1 MAEKFKLDSV
11 SDDDLLRRL
20 SEILKESRRVEVD
33 LIAHIGEVDRRRLY
47 AIEASESM
55 FCYCTERL
63 HLSEHEAF
71 LRIAVARAARK
82 HPVLLSML
90 EDGRLHLSAIAKLA
104 PVLTESNRD
113 ELLTQAAH
121 KTKKKILE
129 LVAKVAPKP
138 DVAATMRK
146 LPAPREPQK
155 PAIPTQLSPDEVAM
169 PNATPDAVAT
179 CAAPVKPAVVEPLSP
194 SRYGIHFTASAELHD
209 KLERLSDL
217 MPGDDLASV
226 IEAAVTLKIERLEA
240 KRFGKAKKPRKSLD
254 EADTSPGSRYVSAPV
269 KRFVY
274 ERDGGQCT
282 YVGKDGRRCTAR
294 KDLEYHH
301 HDPHGRGG
309 DRSANNISLKC
320 TTHNQLQAERDF
332 GKEVMEPY
340 RRSDDR
346 VSEPSP
352 VYFNPADGFCD
363 LLGLDQGRAEFP
375 SILGCRMVGELF
387 GVSTGEGSGA
397 DDNGDAVGAAGGT
410 AAARDDGSC
419 TVVGGA
425 FADGRLEDRLRL
437 DCHQVFLRPPARH
450 PFAVGDELIDILLS
464 EAGR

>member
-47 AIEASESM
+47 AIEASVSM
-55 FCYCTERL
+55 FSYCTERL

-113 ELLTQAAH
+113 ELLTQAEH

-146 LPAPREPQK
+146 LPTRREPQK
-155 PAIPTQLSPDEVAM
+155 TATPTQLPPDEVAM
-169 PNATPDAVAT
+169 PNATLDAVAT
-179 CAAPVKPAVVEPLSP
+179 CKAAVVEPLSP
-194 SRYGIHFTASAELHD
+194 SRYGVHFTASAELHE

-217 MPGDDLASV
+217 MPGADLASV
-226 IEAAVTLKIERLEA
+226 IEAAVTLKLERLEA

-254 EADTSPGSRYVSAPV
+254 EADTSPGSRYISAPV

-294 KDLEYHH
+294 RDLEYHH

-309 DRSANNISLKC
+309 DRSADNISLRC

-332 GKEVMEPY
+332 GEGVMDQY
-340 RRSDDR
+340 RRSGES

-352 VYFNPADGFCD
+352 VYYVPADGCCD
-363 LLGLDQGRAEFP
+363 LLGLDQVGLAQERLCLAEAP
-375 SILGCRMVGELF
+375 A
-387 GVSTGEGSGA
+387 TATSG
-397 DDNGDAVGAAGGT
+397 
-410 AAARDDGSC
+410 
-419 TVVGGA
+419 
-425 FADGRLEDRLRL
+425 
-437 DCHQVFLRPPARH
+437 
-450 PFAVGDELIDILLS
+450 
-464 EAGR
+464 